1 MAKQIKATDIF
12 ENDDIFKGIRDSAI
26 QTISTLDKM
35 NAEFIQLATTMKK
48 SIGQQKFDST
58 KSINEFLTV
67 QTKANTLME
76 KSINIQK
83 AKSNAEKAAA
93 QSQQQLTKNEI
104 EREKLEQQ
112 RIRTAQA
119 KAKADQQAAREAE
132 RLAKAEER
140 AAAAAEKEA
149 SAYAKLEAETR
160 DLKNQSKELYAQM
173 LKLEQEG
180 KRNTD
185 QYRQLARTYGDV
197 TDRAREQHQQLIQID
212 AAVGDNF
219 RNVGNYTTQWQNLQ
233 AVLGTVGLAF
243 GIQQLFT
250 GVKSA
255 VDEMKKLRKEASMLG
270 MEGSNIDKFA
280 TNVKA
285 LSDTFGVDQQELTL
299 AANSMM
305 KQFGMSA
312 DETFRVLKEGYMSG
326 ANAQGDLTQQVKE
339 YATQMKDA
347 GGNADTLMMILSK
360 SNKAGIFSDKGI
372 DVVKEFGLRI
382 REQTKTTRTAMNDA
396 FGKDFTER
404 IFKGINDGSITTV
417 QALEEVSRK
426 MNDTT
431 IPTNKLQTVVADVF
445 AGPGEDAGLEYLKT
459 LTDIGSATGNLVEK
473 NDPFVKQMEKMERLN
488 QELAAAQLE
497 FAKSLGSG
505 ASSIDELIIK
515 AKILFFT
522 VFIPAAGFI
531 LKVVAAFGLL
541 RAAIWI
547 NNGGLKE
554 LAQSFTNMGNV
565 FQRTTTQANANATAQ
580 RGAGQAAQTAGQQ
593 TQAAGRA
600 MNAVPWVLLITL
612 AIQFA
617 TALYDIASGA
627 AAARTQHE
635 LMEKEK
641 QASNKNA
648 TKITERMNKDRDK
661 ELAQL
666 ERLRKGYHENGKF
679 MKISVEEYNRRR
691 AAILKGGKEELN
703 TLIGNASQRKKVYQD
718 AKKEFVD
725 LQKRKK
731 NASVLDSDEWTK
743 IQAREKQLMEKYK
756 SKLKLTGEAPEAI
769 EAWGRAMV
777 GSFGNKVN
785 VYTSIRELDRRIA
798 GVDERIGIYK
808 ENLENTVGMER
819 DFSVELNE
827 NSNQVAD
834 NTSKIKAHVPAM
846 KAENIELEKMNE
858 YLSEQNTLL
867 NELNQ
872 TRLEGQIFLIDERI
886 KKELEAQKKL
896 VEESILIGDN
906 QDIKYNTANL
916 EKLLQ
921 EKARL
926 ERQQIE
932 ERVKFERDEA
942 SKWRTEQ
949 IVENRKTLE
958 DEYKKALDE
967 AKGNKAAIAKIEQD
981 YRANQQIAAE
991 NELQIES
998 DYKLKIQNINE
1009 KANNEIMQLNKK
1021 TDEET
1026 INSLKEVTDAVTTE
1040 TEKQTQTK
1048 KDADDKEMENL
1059 KAIMDKRNEWA
1070 KWLTDYFIQQSDK
1083 RIEQIDKEIEAAE
1096 NQFDVLQELAKN
1108 GNINAKESLAE
1119 QQRLI
1124 NEANKMK
1131 AKEERRKQAI
1141 ELASSV
1147 YQTYNNKVAEG
1158 VENPLMDTIKD
1169 TVLLQ
1174 QFVNTL
1180 IGSMPSFMDGT
1191 EDTGVNGQGVDG
1203 KGGFHAILH
1212 PNERVVPKGLNQMI
1226 GDLTNEELATI
1237 AQEYQN
1243 GKIVRGNSQI
1253 MSALNTAVLVS
1264 KLDELKSTIQN
1275 KPEHNIE
1282 LGQITSSMVEILDTK
1297 KTGNVIQTNR
1307 FKVRK

>member
-160 DLKNQSKELYAQM
+160 ELKNQSKELYAQM

-250 GVKSA
+250 SVKGA

-270 MEGSNIDKFA
+270 MQGGDIDKFA
-280 TNVKA
+280 TSVKA

-312 DETFRVLKEGYMSG
+312 DETFQVLKEGYMSG

-339 YATQMKDA
+339 YSTQMKDA
-347 GGNADTLMMILSK
+347 GGNANTLMMVLSK

-372 DVVKEFGLRI
+372 DVIKEFGLRI
-382 REQTKTTRTAMNDA
+382 REQTKTTKTAMDAA
-396 FGKDFTER
+396 FGKDFTKE
-404 IFKGINDGSITTV
+404 IFDGINDGSMTTV
-417 QALEEVSRK
+417 QALAKVSK
-426 MNDTT
+426 AMNDTS
-431 IPTNKLQTVVADVF
+431 IPTNELQTVVADVF
-445 AGPGEDAGLEYLKT
+445 AGPGEDAGLDYLKT
-459 LTDIGSATGNLVEK
+459 LGDIDQATGNLIDK
-473 NDPFVKQMEKMERLN
+473 NDPFIKQMEKMEKLN
-488 QELAAAQLE
+488 EQLAAVQLE
-497 FAKSLGSG
+497 FATSLGSG

-541 RAAIWI
+541 QAAIWV
-547 NNGGLKE
+547 NNGGIRMM
-554 LAQSFTNMGNV
+554 ADSFMNMGAI
-565 FQRTTTQANANATAQ
+565 FQRTTTQANATATAQ
-580 RGAGQAAQTAGQQ
+580 RGAGQAAQTAGEQ
-593 TQAAGRA
+593 TQRAGRA
-600 MNAVPWVLLITL
+600 MQAVPWVMIITL
-612 AIQFA
+612 VIELA
-617 TALYDIASGA
+617 TSLYDAASGSA
-627 AAARTQHE
+627 ALREQQELTAKANAKAEKSVNRITESTQKWAAEQKRQLDIDIRNRKAHGE
-635 LMEKEK
+635 DVKKLEKE
-641 QASNKNA
+641 QLRRNEE
-648 TKITERMNKDRDK
+648 IDK
-661 ELAQL
+661 KALQRIKYQE
-666 ERLRKGYHENGKF
+666 
-679 MKISVEEYNRRR
+679 SV
-691 AAILKGGKEELN
+691 K
-703 TLIGNASQRKKVYQD
+703 
-718 AKKEFVD
+718 KKEFAVIAPLID
-725 LQKRKK
+725 EVRRLENDM
-731 NASVLDSDEWTK
+731 NAPLIKLEKARNKLIDALPESTNAAALNGKELVKAASG
-743 IQAREKQLMEKYK
+743 QAQ
-756 SKLKLTGEAPEAI
+756 KLT
-769 EAWGRAMV
+769 
-777 GSFGNKVN
+777 
-785 VYTSIRELDRRIA
+785 
-798 GVDERIGIYK
+798 K
-808 ENLENTVGMER
+808 EIILLSDAENQFVASLQESSTQLTENTVKRE
-819 DFSVELNE
+819 
-827 NSNQVAD
+827 D
-834 NTSKIKAHVPAM
+834 NRSKINARIPSM
-846 KAENIELEKMNE
+846 KAENVELEKMTE
-858 YLSEQNTLL
+858 YLSEQNSLL

-872 TRLEGQIFLIDERI
+872 TRLEGEIFLIDEKI
-886 KKELEAQKKL
+886 KKELETQKKL

-906 QDIKYNTANL
+906 QDIKYNTAQL
-916 EKLLQ
+916 EQYLK
-921 EKARL
+921 EKASL

-932 ERVKFERDEA
+932 QKVKFERDEA
-942 SKWRTEQ
+942 AKWRTEQ
-949 IVENRKTLE
+949 IMENRKNLE
-958 DEYKKALDE
+958 DDYKKALDE

-981 YRANQQIAAE
+981 YKANKIIADE

-1040 TEKQTQTK
+1040 TDKQTQTK

>member
-1 MAKQIKATDIF
+1 MAKQIKASDIF

-26 QTISTLDKM
+26 QTISMLDKM
-35 NAEFIQLATTMKK
+35 NAEFVQLATTMKK
-48 SIGQQKFDST
+48 SIGSQKFDST
-58 KSINEFLTV
+58 KSINEFLTA
-67 QTKANTLME
+67 QGKANTLME

-83 AKSNAEKAAA
+83 AKSNAEKAASQA
-93 QSQQQLTKNEI
+93 QQQLTKNEI

-112 RIRTAQA
+112 RIRTAQQ
-119 KAKADQQAAREAE
+119 KAKADQQAAREADK
-132 RLAKAEER
+132 LAKAEER
-140 AAAAAEKEA
+140 AAAAAQKEA
-149 SAYAKLEAETR
+149 SAYGQLEAETR

-173 LKLEQEG
+173 LKLENQG

-185 QYRQLARTYGDV
+185 EYRQLARTYGDV
-197 TDRAREQHQQLIQID
+197 TDRAREQHQQLINID

-250 GVKSA
+250 GVKGA

-270 MEGSNIDKFA
+270 MEGTQIDKFA
-280 TNVKA
+280 TSVKA
-285 LSDTFGVDQQELTL
+285 LSETFGVDQQELTL

-312 DETFRVLKEGYMSG
+312 DDAFRVLKEGYMSG

-347 GGNADTLMMILSK
+347 GGNADTLMLILSK

-396 FGKDFTER
+396 FGNDFTER
-404 IFKGINDGSITTV
+404 IFGGINDGSMTTV
-417 QALEEVSRK
+417 QALQEVSKK
-426 MNDTT
+426 MNDTS
-431 IPTNKLQTVVADVF
+431 IPANKLQTVVADVF

-459 LTDIGSATGNLVEK
+459 LTDIGDATGNLVDK
-473 NDPFVKQMEKMERLN
+473 NDPFVKQMEKMEQLN
-488 QELAAAQLE
+488 QQLAAAQLE

-505 ASSIDELIIK
+505 SSSIDELIIK

-522 VFIPAAGFI
+522 IFIPAAGFI

-541 RAAIWI
+541 QAAIWI
-547 NNGGLKE
+547 NNGGIKQ
-554 LAQSFTNMGNV
+554 LAMSFTNMGSV
-565 FQRTTTQANANATAQ
+565 FQRTTTQANTSAAAQ
-580 RGAGQAAQTAGQQ
+580 RGAGAAAQTAGTQ
-593 TQAAGRA
+593 TQNAGKA
-600 MNAVPWVLLITL
+600 MSAVPWVLLITL

-617 TALYDIASGA
+617 TALYDVASGA
-627 AAARTQHE
+627 QAARYANEQLEAQKQAAA
-635 LMEKEK
+635 
-641 QASNKNA
+641 
-648 TKITERMNKDRDK
+648 TKANERVSQRDK
-661 ELAQL
+661 EFQKEIAQL
-666 ERLRKGYHENGKF
+666 DRLRRGYLVNGKVVKITDEEYIRRKKKLTDQNNRSINSDIKGVTERNKQYKKELAELKKMEQQWRKIDAVDKAKGTEEF
-679 MKISVEEYNRRR
+679 MKFTKRANEIANKYKLTEDDYLFTIIPFGKTTMGYTKTMAQLGAKIGATEEKLSIYNDEQDRSVESIRD
-691 AAILKGGKEELN
+691 LN
-703 TLIGNASQRKKVYQD
+703 TETV
-718 AKKEFVD
+718 
-725 LQKRKK
+725 
-731 NASVLDSDEWTK
+731 
-743 IQAREKQLMEKYK
+743 
-756 SKLKLTGEAPEAI
+756 
-769 EAWGRAMV
+769 
-777 GSFGNKVN
+777 
-785 VYTSIRELDRRIA
+785 
-798 GVDERIGIYK
+798 
-808 ENLENTVGMER
+808 ENTIKRE
-819 DFSVELNE
+819 
-827 NSNQVAD
+827 D
-834 NTSKIKAHVPAM
+834 NTGKINAHVPKL
-846 KAENIELEKMNE
+846 KAENVELEKMNE
-858 YLSEQNTLL
+858 FLSEQNSLL

-872 TRLEGQIFLIDERI
+872 TRLDAQVFLIDERI
-886 KKELEAQKKL
+886 KKELENQKKL
-896 VEESILIGDN
+896 VEESILIGEN
-906 QDIKYNTANL
+906 QDIKYNTAEL

-942 SKWRTEQ
+942 AKWKTEQ
-949 IVENRKTLE
+949 IEENRKTLE
-958 DEYKKALDE
+958 ENYAKAKDE
-967 AKGNKAAIAKIEQD
+967 AKGNAAALAKIEAD
-981 YRANQQIAAE
+981 YKVNKQIEAE

-1009 KANNEIMQLNKK
+1009 KANLEIMQLNKK

-1048 KDADDKEMENL
+1048 KDADDKELENL
-1059 KAIMDKRNEWA
+1059 KAVMDKRNEWA
-1070 KWLTDYFIQQSDK
+1070 QWLTDYFIQQSDK

-1096 NQFDVLQELAKN
+1096 NQFDTLQELAKN

-1124 NEANKMK
+1124 NEANKLK

-1191 EDTGVNGQGVDG
+1191 EDTGVNGHGVDG

-1212 PNERVVPKGLNQMI
+1212 PNERVVPKPLNQMI

-1243 GKIVRGNSQI
+1243 GKVVRGNSQI
-1253 MSALNTAVLVS
+1253 MSALDTAVLVS
-1264 KLDELKSTIQN
+1264 KLDELKSTIEN

-1282 LGQITSSMVEILDTK
+1282 LGQITTSMIEILDSK
-1297 KTGNVIQTNR
+1297 KTGNMVKTNR